1 MAENRQYTQEQID
14 NAYNHVSQYGMQ
26 GMNDDQIATYN
37 DMSAQ
42 GLFPRFAEDVPD
54 ADTLN
59 FLSSEVGAAG
69 DLAATMIAGG
79 NFGDRSPTG
88 DVIRGGLET
97 VWNAGVAP
105 MAAAAGTAVNAVVG
119 TPYRMLRGDTF
130 GEAFKALS
138 DDMGSMF
145 GHLTFAPR
153 TVTGAVALGVIN
165 NAFAMYDTATDKVA
179 TVAAETLA
187 DPLLYDGAEEL
198 GLTNEQYATQL
209 GQLRETQNTITE
221 MLDNNET
228 PPAEL
233 MNMFNEQREALGP
246 IGMPRQGFAYPAF
259 YHTIKTL
266 LDFGPDIAFT
276 GGQVAMRNRA
286 IANANKQ
293 LREMGFDPEDIS
305 VDRLQK
311 LATKGNEVIDGLTGE
326 QRVRGQDLGGFQ
338 IKGEA
343 LSPDNLQKSILEAQE
358 AEREMAGAM
367 YAEARESD
375 AWVSTDQFT
384 LLNGFLGNHPD
395 VKWNRF
401 DIDTATLTR
410 KYLDE
415 LSQMGKKPDIE
426 FAQGRN
432 TGETRP
438 TGTGDVF
445 EPFTDVDQIWALRQR
460 INKAIENY
468 EVTKSGKNVTPE
480 HLNDLEGLKWL
491 RRGYDQW
498 IDTAFKSDLMGDP
511 ANLAKWRNANN
522 FYAEYF
528 AKFEGDAF
536 MRQFLETPKTNE
548 EIRRLI
554 FGLTDSGFKPE
565 AARSVRQLANL
576 FGEDSPQMD
585 FLRNDIAFSLFEPIT
600 RPANTQA
607 NNLAVYQN
615 RYDQYFRRD
624 ATLMKEL
631 FDAGQIEKFELFNR
645 IVEADFETMR
655 LNPNMASRSTLVQ
668 EGAKERGQMQTL
680 INNAGA
686 LVFAKNVPGGGQTGL
701 MQASIVAN
709 TGRTLMDKLTNFKRS
724 GMNDHQQFM
733 ASYLNLDPRLSVSTL
748 TNIKSLNPIPQPG
761 NISLRREAS
770 EALAGKDLEDIN
782 IQALRNIAEALEG
795 AAADDT
801 PQEEIPRS
809 NPLRSPG
816 LYMGLID

>member
-14 NAYNHVSQYGMQ
+14 NAYNHFSVYGTR

-37 DMSAQ
+37 DMRSQ

-69 DLAATMIAGG
+69 DLAATMIAGTPVTE
-79 NFGDRSPTG
+79 RSPTL
-88 DVIRGGLET
+88 DLLRGTAET
-97 VWNAGVAP
+97 VWNAAIAPTMVAG
-105 MAAAAGTAVNAVVG
+105 ATGVNALVG
-119 TPYRMLRGDTF
+119 TPYRIIRGDTF
-130 GEAFKALS
+130 GEAFKALA
-138 DDMGSMF
+138 DDMESMF

-153 TVTGAVALGVIN
+153 SVSGAIALGAIN
-165 NAFAMYDTATDKVA
+165 TGFATYDRATDKIA
-179 TVAAETLA
+179 TVSAEALA

-198 GLTNEQYATQL
+198 GISNEEYATQIN
-209 GQLRETQNTITE
+209 QLRETQKTITE

-228 PPAEL
+228 PSAEL

-246 IGMPRQGFAYPAF
+246 IGTPRQGFAYPAF

-311 LATKGNEVIDGLTGE
+311 LATKGNEVIDGLTGA
-326 QRVRGQDLGGFQ
+326 QRVRGEDLGSFQ

-343 LSPDNLQKSILEAQE
+343 LSPDNLQKSIMEAQE
-358 AEREMAGAM
+358 AEREMAAAM

-375 AWVSTDQFT
+375 AWVSTNQFQ
-384 LLNGFLGNHPD
+384 LLEGFLANHPD
-395 VKWNRF
+395 FKWNRF
-401 DIDTATLTR
+401 DIKTATLTR
-410 KYLDE
+410 NYMEE
-415 LSQMGKKPDIE
+415 LSKMGKKPDME

-438 TGTGDVF
+438 TGTDDVF

-460 INKAIENY
+460 INKSIENY

-498 IDTAFKSDLMGDP
+498 IDAAFKSDLMGDP
-511 ANLAKWRNANN
+511 ANLAKWRNANK
-522 FYAEYF
+522 FYTEYF

-565 AARSVRQLANL
+565 AARSVRQLANI

-631 FDAGQIEKFELFNR
+631 FDANQIEKFELFNR
-645 IVEADFETMR
+645 IVEADFESMR
-655 LNPNMASRSTLVQ
+655 LNPDMASRSTLVQ
-668 EGAKERGQMQTL
+668 EGAKERSQMQTL

-686 LVFAKNVPGGGQTGL
+686 LVFAKSVPGGGQTGL
-701 MQASIVAN
+701 AQAGMVMRS
-709 TGRTLMDKLTNFKRS
+709 GRMIMDKLTDFKRS

-733 ASYLNLDPRLSVSTL
+733 ASFLNLDPRLSTSTL
-748 TNIKSLNPIPQPG
+748 THLKSLNPVPRPG
-761 NISLRREAS
+761 NIGLRREAS
-770 EALAGKDLEDIN
+770 EALAGQDLEDVN
-782 IQALRNIAEALEG
+782 LQALRNIVEALEG
-795 AAADDT
+795 AAVDST